1 MGQHCVTF
9 PFHLVCFGEEKSVIQ
24 NFLAEVLLIKV
35 KMPTCAICKIE
46 APSEKHLKVHI
57 KAKHDDR
64 VLTCEKCEKKCIGG
78 TKLRTHME
86 SHREVTCK
94 HCEKRIPYNSRTSH
108 KEKCGEFG
116 EFKCKNCHVVFT
128 RKHHLKEHIDK
139 NRCEI
144 QCNICDKT
152 LKSAEFLE
160 KHIQTTHR
168 VQINVVKTKEG
179 HIGRFQSTELQHS
192 LNCTQCDFVAAHP
205 SKLKRHMIKHDPKPV
220 KVEEKCPKCD
230 KTFKRQSHLKRQISW
245 LAVVQK
251 QAPQPSCFS

>member
-86 SHREVTCK
+86 YHREVTCK
-94 HCEKRIPYNSRTSH
+94 HCEKRIPYNSRNSH

-116 EFKCKNCHVVFT
+116 EFKCKNCPVVFT
-128 RKHHLKEHIDK
+128 RKHHLKEDIDK

-220 KVEEKCPKCD
+220 KIYN
-230 KTFKRQSHLKRQISW
+230 SIQICNPSSW
-245 LAVVQK
+245 LAKMVTLVTLIW
-251 QAPQPSCFS
+251 PVCCLCVTSHY

>member
-94 HCEKRIPYNSRTSH
+94 HCEKRI
-108 KEKCGEFG
+108 
-116 EFKCKNCHVVFT
+116 
-128 RKHHLKEHIDK
+128 
-139 NRCEI
+139 
-144 QCNICDKT
+144 
-152 LKSAEFLE
+152 
-160 KHIQTTHR
+160 
-168 VQINVVKTKEG
+168 
-179 HIGRFQSTELQHS
+179 
-192 LNCTQCDFVAAHP
+192 
-205 SKLKRHMIKHDPKPV
+205 
-220 KVEEKCPKCD
+220 
-230 KTFKRQSHLKRQISW
+230 
-245 LAVVQK
+245 LAVGLQK
-251 QAPQPSCFS
+251 CSWSHW

>member
-1 MGQHCVTF
+1 
-9 PFHLVCFGEEKSVIQ
+9 
-24 NFLAEVLLIKV
+24 
-35 KMPTCAICKIE
+35 MPTCAICKIE

-139 NRCEI
+139 NWCEI

-192 LNCTQCDFVAAHP
+192 LNCTRCDFVAAHH

>member
-152 LKSAEFLE
+152 LKSAELLE
-160 KHIQTTHR
+160 KHIQSTHR
-168 VQINVVKTKEG
+168 VQIQRRVK
-179 HIGRFQSTELQHS
+179 
-192 LNCTQCDFVAAHP
+192 
-205 SKLKRHMIKHDPKPV
+205 
-220 KVEEKCPKCD
+220 
-230 KTFKRQSHLKRQISW
+230 
-245 LAVVQK
+245 
-251 QAPQPSCFS
+251 